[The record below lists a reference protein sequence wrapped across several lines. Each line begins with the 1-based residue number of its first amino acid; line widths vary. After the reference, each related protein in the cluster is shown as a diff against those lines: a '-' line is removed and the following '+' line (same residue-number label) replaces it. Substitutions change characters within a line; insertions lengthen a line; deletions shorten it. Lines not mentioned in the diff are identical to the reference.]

1 MARRSVSRTT
11 LVPVIA
17 VLLAAAGCGGTTTGG
32 GGGGG
37 GEAEATTIELA
48 GIPPFSIPIW
58 PMVVA
63 DHQGFYDRE
72 NVDVNITF
80 TFDGGQLLAGGQ
92 VDLLSDGADS
102 GLIAAARGKD
112 ILFVA
117 PHMDTVTDGLMVSPD
132 ITSVAELEG
141 TTLRSAGFGT
151 DEFLARRF
159 IEESGVDPDT
169 VTFVPIEDDGAA
181 LAQLESGEID
191 GGMFGVGAL
200 LEAEQTGDFNV
211 LGPPEALGTYPW
223 NAIQTTRTFA
233 EANDEAVVGF
243 IRATQDGIRFIQD
256 PANRDAVIEA
266 VLTTGEGLP
275 QEDVEASY
283 DSAEGFEQYSL
294 EPLTPDD
301 LQPAFEFFEFAGE
314 DVDVESL
321 DLEALIDNSY
331 LERAS
336 G

>member
-1 MARRSVSRTT
+1 MARRSMARTT
-11 LVPVIA
+11 LMVIVA
-17 VLLAAAGCGGTTTGG
+17 VLLAATGCGGTT
-32 GGGGG
+32 GG
-37 GEAEATTIELA
+37 GEGSARIELA

-58 PMVVA
+58 PMLVA
-63 DHQGFYDRE
+63 DHQGFYERE

-92 VDLLSDGADS
+92 VDVLSDGADS

-117 PHMDTVTDGLMVSPD
+117 PHMDTVTDGLMVAPD
-132 ITSVAELEG
+132 ISSVAELEG
-141 TTLRSAGFGT
+141 ATLRSAGFGT

-159 IEESGVDPDT
+159 IEQNGLDPNA

-200 LEAEQTGDFNV
+200 LEAEQSGDFNV

-233 EANDEAVVGF
+233 EANEDALVGF
-243 IRATQDGIRFIQD
+243 IRATQDGIRFMQN

-266 VLTTGEGLP
+266 VLATGEGLP
-275 QEDVEASY
+275 REDVEASY

-294 EPLTPDD
+294 EPLTPED
-301 LQPAFEFFEFAGE
+301 LQPAFDFFEFAGE
-314 DVDVESL
+314 DIDVESL

-331 LERAS
+331 FERAS

>member
-1 MARRSVSRTT
+1 MTARSIRLRVLGLVGVVVFTGAACGQETT
-11 LVPVIA
+11 S
-17 VLLAAAGCGGTTTGG
+17 GGDGSEG
-32 GGGGG
+32 V
-37 GEAEATTIELA
+37 TTIELA

-58 PMVVA
+58 PMIVA

-72 NVDVNITF
+72 SVDVNITF

-92 VDLLSDGADS
+92 VDVLSDGADS
-102 GLIAAARGKD
+102 GLIAASQGKD

-117 PHMDTVTDGLMVSPD
+117 PHMDTVTDGLMVSRD
-132 ITSVAELEG
+132 ITAVADLEG
-141 TTLRSAGFGT
+141 ATLRSAGFGT

-159 IEESGVDPDT
+159 IEENGVNPEN

-223 NAIQTTRTFA
+223 NTIQTTRTFA
-233 EANDEAVVGF
+233 EANEDALVGF
-243 IRATQDGIRFIQD
+243 IRATQDGILFMQD
-256 PANRDAVIEA
+256 STNRDAVIEA
-266 VLTTGEGLP
+266 VLATGEGLP
-275 QEDVEASY
+275 PEDVELSY
-283 DSAEGFEQYSL
+283 DSAEGFGQYSL

-301 LQPAFEFFEFAGE
+301 LEPAFDFFEFAGE
-314 DVDVESL
+314 DIDVGSL
-321 DLEALIDNSY
+321 NLAELIDNSY
-331 LERAS
+331 LESAVA
-336 G
+336 

>member
-1 MARRSVSRTT
+1 MVRRSVTRTT
-11 LVPVIA
+11 LMLA
-17 VLLAAAGCGGTTTGG
+17 VAVGLAATGCGGTSGG

-37 GEAEATTIELA
+37 LVTIELA
-48 GIPPFSIPIW
+48 GIPPFSVPVW

-63 DHQGFYDRE
+63 DHQGFYERE

-92 VDLLSDGADS
+92 VDVLSDGADS
-102 GLIAAARGKD
+102 GLIAAAQGKD
-112 ILFVA
+112 IVFVA
-117 PHMDTVTDGLMVSPD
+117 PHMDTVTDGLMVAPD
-132 ITSVAELEG
+132 ITSVADLEG
-141 TTLRSAGFGT
+141 ATLRSAGFGT

-159 IEESGVDPDT
+159 IENNGLDPDT

-200 LEAEQTGDFNV
+200 LEAEQSGDYNV
-211 LGPPEALGTYPW
+211 LGPPEELGEYPW

-233 EANDEAVVGF
+233 EANEDALVGF
-243 IRATQDGIRFIQD
+243 IRATQDGIRFMQD
-256 PANRDAVIEA
+256 PANRDAVIES
-266 VLTTGEGLP
+266 VLETGEGLP
-275 QEDVEASY
+275 REDVEASY
-283 DSAEGFEQYSL
+283 DSAEGFEQYTL
-294 EPLTPDD
+294 DPLTPED
-301 LQPAFEFFEFAGE
+301 LQPAFDFFEFAGE
-314 DVDVESL
+314 DLDVESL